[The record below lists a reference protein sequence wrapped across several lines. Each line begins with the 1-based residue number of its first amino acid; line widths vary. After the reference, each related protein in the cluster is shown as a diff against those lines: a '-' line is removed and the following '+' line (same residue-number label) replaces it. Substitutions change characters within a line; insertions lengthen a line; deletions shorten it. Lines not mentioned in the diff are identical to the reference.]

1 MSFGYIG
8 DTSTSVKQQVKNKGI
23 LTTQESF
30 DLERQGFLGG
40 SLKHISTTSFS
51 STSAVD
57 ITSGFTGFDVFLA
70 QVQNLTGSTNMN
82 IGMQFYESG
91 VLETGAN
98 YHEARQFIQVDSG
111 NGEERSE
118 TSSRCVFNSFQST
131 DNCSLYIYFYKFTDS
146 SRFSYFTFKNAPSF
160 TADYEYKFGGGM
172 LAQTSI
178 VDGVRFSNNTGTM
191 SGSIELYGLKSI

>member
-1 MSFGYIG
+1 MSFGYLG
-8 DTSTSVKQQVKNKGI
+8 DTSTKIKQQVKNQGVI
-23 LTTQESF
+23 SIAEAYE
-30 DLERQGFLGG
+30 LEKAGHLGG
-40 SLKHISTTSFS
+40 SLEHISTTSFS
-51 STSAVD
+51 SASAVD

-82 IGMQFYESG
+82 FGMQFYESG

-98 YHEARQFIQVDSG
+98 YHEARQFVQTDSG

-118 TSSRCVFNSFQST
+118 TSTRCVFNSFQST

-146 SRFSYFTFKNAPSF
+146 ARFSYFTFKNAPSF

-178 VDGVRFSNNTGTM
+178 VDGVRFSNSTGTM
-191 SGSIELYGLKSI
+191 SGSVELYGLKSI